1 MKPIFI
7 LFALL
12 LLACQESNTPPPT
25 FKQEEQAIL
34 SVIKKQT
41 DGWNRGSVD
50 EFMLG
55 YWNSDSLKFITK
67 NGIKNGYNVVSEQ
80 YKKSYPSPKEMG
92 MLNFVNLT
100 VTPLDLNNEL
110 ANVTGNWVVSKDSTQ
125 NSGLFSLVLKKMDNH
140 WKIIIDHTW

>member
-12 LLACQESNTPPPT
+12 LFACQESKTPTPT
-25 FKQEEQAIL
+25 FEQEEQAIL
-34 SVIKKQT
+34 SIINKQT

-67 NGIKNGYNVVSEQ
+67 NGINNGYNAVSEQ

-92 MLNFVNLT
+92 TLNFVNLK
-100 VTPLDLNNEL
+100 VTPLDRNNEL

-125 NSGLFSLVLKKMDNH
+125 NSGLFSLVLKKMDNN